1 MDDTTLARFL
11 AYHSPE
17 SRNDGMVYSVW
28 EDGEITLEKGG
39 ALFGQRNL
47 HMMAHGNAAK
57 ALPVASMPLR
67 SGPHGRILVRN
78 ETDARAAHEL
88 ITGKPPAFF

>member
-1 MDDTTLARFL
+1 MDTTLERFL
-11 AYHSPE
+11 AYHHAE
-17 SRNDGMVYSVW
+17 AKNDGMVYSVW

-47 HMMAHGNAAK
+47 HRMAGGDASK
-57 ALPVASMPLR
+57 ALPIAAMPLK
-67 SGPHGRILVRN
+67 SGTHGRILVKD
-78 ETDARAAHEL
+78 EHDARAAHEL